1 MQNQVQ
7 GLDASKWQS
16 GLNWQQVAIDYQ
28 FAFIKATGG
37 HTYIDPDYLH
47 NWNEALNTN
56 LIIGA
61 YHFYYSIDSPEEQAN
76 HFITTVRSN
85 MRPGNLPP
93 ALDLEGKSINSHIS
107 QEQFV
112 ADIKTW
118 LNTVEQALGKP
129 PIIYTDLDFAK
140 HWLTDPSLASY
151 PLWIAYPDTP
161 LRLPAAWKSVGYA
174 FWQNGKRSIDGIQFD
189 YDTFNGNHLQLR
201 NGEIINRPIQ

>member
-7 GLDASKWQS
+7 GLDISKWQN

-37 HTYIDPDYLH
+37 QTYIDPDYQH
-47 NWNEALNTN
+47 NWNEAISAN
-56 LIIGA
+56 LILGA

-76 HFITTVRSN
+76 HFITTAGSN
-85 MRPGNLPP
+85 MRPDSLPP

-112 ADIKTW
+112 ADVKTW
-118 LNTVEQALGKP
+118 LNIVDQALGKT

-161 LRLPAAWKSVGYA
+161 IRLPAAWESVGYA
-174 FWQNGKRSIDGIQFD
+174 FWQYGKRSIDAIQCD
-189 YDTFNGNHLQLR
+189 YDLFNGTLDELKS
-201 NGEIINRPIQ
+201 GSVFNRH